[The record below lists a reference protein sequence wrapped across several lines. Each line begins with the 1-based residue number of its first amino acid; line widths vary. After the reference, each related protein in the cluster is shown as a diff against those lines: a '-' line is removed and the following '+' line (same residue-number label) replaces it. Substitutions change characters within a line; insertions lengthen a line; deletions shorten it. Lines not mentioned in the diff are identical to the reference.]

1 MALSGTFSTM
11 PLTDLLQWLSMAQ
24 QTGRLEIRNGPIT
37 KTLFVEKGRLI
48 AAFSHD
54 PNEMLGQFL
63 LARGAITEDDLRR
76 GLRAQDKSR
85 ITLGKI
91 LVTCK
96 VLSEADLKTALTE
109 QAQEI
114 IYTLFEWEEATFEFH
129 AGESPDRYTLPVSLK
144 LEDEVLKG
152 VQRLDE
158 TKRIREVLPNGQV
171 VLIRTGKALP
181 QKVMDHPL
189 ALRIMKRLEQA
200 RTIDEITLD
209 VHASPFQ
216 VRRFLFECLRADF
229 VTVTQ
234 HRGEPEEETPSPPPA
249 SRKTLEG
256 LVRRAR
262 GLLGNGECE
271 AVLALL
277 HEVLKT
283 DSAHAEAR
291 KLMALAEEEFREQ
304 TYRLFLSPDSI
315 PELAQPLEKLS
326 SENLRPEEYFLLS
339 RIDGTWDL
347 KSIIDIAPMREV
359 EALRVIKRLLHR
371 RMITLR
377 PLEVAAEG

>member
-1 MALSGTFSTM
+1 MALSGTFTTM
-11 PLTDLLQWLSMAQ
+11 PLTDLLQWLSMAR
-24 QTGRLEIRNGPIT
+24 QTGRLEIRNGSLT
-37 KTLFVEKGRLI
+37 KTLYVEKGRLI

-76 GLRAQDKSR
+76 GLRAQEKSR
-85 ITLGKI
+85 ISLGKI

-96 VLSEADLKTALTE
+96 VLSETDLKISLTE

-114 IYTLFEWEEATFEFH
+114 IYSLFAWEEGTFEFH
-129 AGESPDRYTLPVSLK
+129 GGDSPDQHTLPVSLK
-144 LEDEVLKG
+144 LDDEVLKG
-152 VQRLDE
+152 VQRYDE
-158 TKRIREVLPNGQV
+158 TKRIQEILPNGQV

-181 QKVMDHPL
+181 RKVMEHPL
-189 ALRIMKRLEQA
+189 ALRIMERLEEA

-216 VRRFLFECLRADF
+216 VKKFLFECLRADY
-229 VTVTQ
+229 VAVAEL
-234 HRGEPEEETPSPPPA
+234 RPEPEEEAPKAPPTNRDA
-249 SRKTLEG
+249 LEG

-262 GLLGNGECE
+262 SLLGNGECE
-271 AVLALL
+271 AVLILL
-277 HEVLKT
+277 NEVLEA

-291 KLMALAEEEFREQ
+291 KLMAVAEEEYREQ
-304 TYRLFLSPDSI
+304 TYRLALPPDSI
-315 PELAQPLEKLS
+315 PELAQPLEELS
-326 SENLRPEEYFLLS
+326 SENLRPEEFFLLS

-359 EALRVIKRLLHR
+359 EALRVLKRLLHR
-371 RMITLR
+371 RVIALR
-377 PLEVAAEG
+377 PMEVAAEG